1 MCHHIEYKFLQNK
14 NNGGD
19 SMSVTFKVIKK
30 NQILVVAVLLM
41 LVVAGYLN
49 YQYDPNSVYDVEL
62 TGVIE
67 DNLGDAV
74 FVNSNSVESNI
85 EEVASSIQDAD
96 SEGYFIQTKIDRAN
110 SYAEQIEIYEKM
122 LENPNIPQDQKET
135 AQEQIR
141 HINAERDAITI
152 SENLIKLNGFQKVV
166 ILVNGNSINVIIEE
180 EELSSKQIAQIQN
193 IVQHEFDAEVSNI
206 HITVK

>member
-1 MCHHIEYKFLQNK
+1 MGI
-14 NNGGD
+14 
-19 SMSVTFKVIKK
+19 TFKVIKK
-30 NQILVVAVLLM
+30 NQILVVAVALM

-74 FVNSNSVESNI
+74 FVNSVGVESNI
-85 EEVASSIQDAD
+85 DEISSSIQTSA
-96 SEGYFIQTKIDRAN
+96 SEEYFIQTKIDRTN

-122 LENPNIPQDQKET
+122 LENPNVSEEQKQV
-135 AQEQIR
+135 AQEQIKK
-141 HINAERDAITI
+141 INSERDAITI
-152 SENLIKLNGFQKVV
+152 SENLIKLKGFDRAL
-166 ILVNGNSINVIIEE
+166 ILVNDKSINVVIEE
-180 EELSSKQIAQIQN
+180 EELTSKQIAQIQN
-193 IVQHEFDAEVSNI
+193 IIQHEFNVELENI

>member
-1 MCHHIEYKFLQNK
+1 MGI
-14 NNGGD
+14 
-19 SMSVTFKVIKK
+19 TFKVIKK

-74 FVNSNSVESNI
+74 LVNGTPFESSTD
-85 EEVASSIQDAD
+85 EMASSIQVSA
-96 SEGYFIQTKIDRAN
+96 SEEYFIQTKIDRAN

-122 LENPNIPQDQKET
+122 LENPNISSEQKEN

-141 HINAERDAITI
+141 KINSERDAIII
-152 SENLIKLNGFQKVV
+152 SENLIKLKGFDKAVV
-166 ILVNGNSINVIIEE
+166 LVNDNSINIVIEE
-180 EELSSKQIAQIQN
+180 EDLTSKQIAQIQN
-193 IVQHEFDAEVSNI
+193 IIQHEFNADVNNI